1 MKEKVGIMG
10 RVAFPRFI
18 FLFIFISTAFASD
31 PYTLSLQ
38 DVRSSMDKMFTYHV
52 ENKEFSPLIVK
63 RSLKIYIEQFDPDRL
78 YLLKGEVEPFLSLT
92 PRQIR
97 RVINDF
103 QRDQYPEYWNLNFL
117 IEKSIHRNQRI
128 RHEEIERLIDG
139 ETEDFTL
146 HVTTSYPNY
155 SSTEQELRERVHNR
169 LILELKAYM
178 KGRKEVSLNPQLIQ
192 KILNHRSKKSISFE
206 SQYLNPTEHTL
217 ALHMLK
223 AMAKS
228 LDAHTGYYSPREAYE
243 IRAALKKEFSGVGVV
258 LCEDFDGVYISD
270 VVKGGPAEKSG
281 NIEVGD
287 VLVAVNHQGIE
298 KLVFEELLEVMKG
311 QSGSK
316 VTLGLKRNK
325 TILHVDLIREKITM
339 DDERLSIEFVP
350 NGDGIIGKINVPAFY
365 DNGGAV
371 SLDRDLREA
380 LRTLK
385 QEGELQGIVMDFRE
399 NSGGFLSQAVKV
411 SSFFIQGG
419 LIVISKYADG
429 EVSYQRNIDGRRYFD
444 GPLVILTSKA
454 SASAAEIVA
463 QALQDYGVAL
473 IVGDERSYGK
483 GSMQY
488 QTITDERA
496 KAFFKVTVGRYYTAS
511 GRSPQIQGVQADI
524 VVPTIFFPYNIGERY
539 LEFPL
544 SNDHLS
550 GDVFHSLMNIKQGS
564 YRDVARF
571 TVPYLKPRES
581 GWRQMLPRLTANSQ
595 ERIDQNQNFQFFLK
609 VGNGYRP
616 KKSRG
621 QSRRDA
627 QGENFGSNDLQMN
640 EAVEIVRD
648 MISIS
653 REKPLR

>member
-1 MKEKVGIMG
+1 MG
-10 RVAFPRFI
+10 RAVFSRFI
-18 FLFIFISTAFASD
+18 FLFIFASTAFASD

-38 DVRSSMDKMFTYHV
+38 DVRPSMDKMFTYHV

-92 PRQIR
+92 PGQTRK
-97 RVINDF
+97 VINDF

-128 RHEEIERLIDG
+128 RHEEIEHLIDEG
-139 ETEDFTL
+139 AEGLT
-146 HVTTSYPNY
+146 HPITTSYPNY
-155 SSTEQELRERVHNR
+155 SSSEQELRERVRNR

-178 KGRKEVSLNPQLIQ
+178 KGRKDIVLNPQLIQ
-192 KILNHRSKKSISFE
+192 KILNHRSKRSISFE
-206 SQYLNPTEHTL
+206 SQYLNSTEHSL

-258 LCEDFDGVYISD
+258 LREDFDGVYIAD

-281 NIEVGD
+281 NIQVGD
-287 VLVAVNHQGIE
+287 VLVAVNRQGVEELI
-298 KLVFEELLEVMKG
+298 FEELLEVMKG
-311 QSGSK
+311 KAGSK
-316 VTLGLKRNK
+316 VTLGLKRNEA
-325 TILHVDLIREKITM
+325 IVHVDLIREKITM
-339 DDERLSIEFVP
+339 DNERLSLEFVP

-380 LRTLK
+380 LRALK
-385 QEGELQGIVMDFRE
+385 QEGDLQGIVMDFRE

-463 QALQDYGVAL
+463 QALQDYGVA
-473 IVGDERSYGK
+473 IVVGDERSYGK

-581 GWRQMLPRLTANSQ
+581 DWRQMLPRLTANSQ

-616 KKSRG
+616 KKSKG

>member
-1 MKEKVGIMG
+1 MG
-10 RVAFPRFI
+10 RAFFLRFI
-18 FLFIFISTAFASD
+18 FLFIFVSTAFASD
-31 PYTLSLQ
+31 PYTLSLK
-38 DVRSSMDKMFTYHV
+38 DVRPSMDKMFTYHV
-52 ENKEFSPLIVK
+52 ENKEFSPLVVK
-63 RSLKIYIEQFDPDRL
+63 RSIKIYIEQFDPDRL
-78 YLLKGEVEPFLSLT
+78 YLLKGEIEPFLSLT
-92 PRQIR
+92 AGQTRS
-97 RVINDF
+97 VINNF
-103 QRDQYPEYWNLNFL
+103 HRDLYPEYWNLNLL
-117 IEKSIHRNQRI
+117 IEKSINRNQKI
-128 RHEEIERLIDG
+128 RHEEIERLVAEGSEGLNTPI
-139 ETEDFTL
+139 
-146 HVTTSYPNY
+146 VTSYSSY

-169 LILELKAYM
+169 LILEVKAYM
-178 KGRKEVSLNPQLIQ
+178 KGRKDVSLNPQLIQ
-192 KILNHRSKKSISFE
+192 KILNHRSKRSVSFE
-206 SQYLNPTEHTL
+206 SQYLNSTEHSL

-258 LCEDFDGVYISD
+258 LREDFDGVYIFS
-270 VVKGGPAEKSG
+270 VVQGGPAEKSG
-281 NIEVGD
+281 NIQAGD
-287 VLVAVNHQGIE
+287 VLVAVNHQGVE
-298 KLVFEELLEVMKG
+298 ELTFEELLEVMKG
-311 QSGSK
+311 KVGSK
-316 VTLGLKRNK
+316 VTLGLKRSE
-325 TILHVDLIREKITM
+325 TIVHVDLIREKITM
-339 DDERLSIEFVP
+339 DDERLSLEFVP
-350 NGDGIIGKINVPAFY
+350 NGDGIIGKITVPAFY

-380 LRTLK
+380 LRALK
-385 QEGELQGIVMDFRE
+385 QEGNLQGIVMDFRE

-473 IVGDERSYGK
+473 VVGDERSYGK

-571 TVPYLKPRES
+571 SVPYLKPRES
-581 GWRQMLPRLTANSQ
+581 DWRQMLPRLAANSQ
-595 ERIDQNQNFQFFLK
+595 ERIDQSQNFQFFLK

-616 KKSRG
+616 KKSRM

-653 REKPLR
+653 REKTLR

>member
-1 MKEKVGIMG
+1 MRRAI
-10 RVAFPRFI
+10 FS
-18 FLFIFISTAFASD
+18 FLFFFSAVFAGD
-31 PYTLSLQ
+31 PYTLSLK
-38 DVRSSMDKMFTYHV
+38 DVRPSMDKMFTYHV

-63 RSLKIYIEQFDPDRL
+63 RSLKIYIEQFDPDHL
-78 YLLKGEVEPFLSLT
+78 YLLKGEVEPYLSIT
-92 PRQIR
+92 PRQTR
-97 RVINDF
+97 KVINDF
-103 QRDQYPEYWNLNFL
+103 NRDQYPEYGRLNFV
-117 IEKSIHRNQRI
+117 IEQSIYRAQKI
-128 RHEEIERLIDG
+128 RHEEIDRLINEG
-139 ETEDFTL
+139 ASAF
-146 HVTTSYPNY
+146 HVSPPVSYPSFASN
-155 SSTEQELRERVHNR
+155 EHDLRERIHQR
-169 LILELKAYM
+169 LILEVKAHM
-178 KGRKEVSLNPQLIQ
+178 KGRPEKELTPQLIQ
-192 KILNHRSKKSISFE
+192 KILTHRSKRTASFE
-206 SQYLNPTEHTL
+206 TEYLNPTEHTL

-258 LCEDFDGVYISD
+258 LREDFDGVYVAN
-270 VVKGGPAEKSG
+270 VVDGGPAQKSG
-281 NIEVGD
+281 QIQVGD
-287 VLVAVNHQGIE
+287 ILVAIDHQGVE
-298 KLVFEELLEVMKG
+298 DLTFEQLLEVMKG
-311 QSGSK
+311 SAGSRIH
-316 VTLGLKRNK
+316 LGLKRNDHL
-325 TILHVDLIREKITM
+325 IHVDLIREKITM
-339 DDERLSIEFVP
+339 DNERLSIDFVP
-350 NGDGIIGKINVPAFY
+350 HGDGIIGKITVPAFY

-385 QEGELQGIVMDFRE
+385 QEGSLKGIVMDFRE

-411 SSFFIQGG
+411 ASFFVQGG

-429 EVSYQRNIDGRRYFD
+429 EVSYQRNIDGRHYFD

-488 QTITDERA
+488 QTITDEKAR
-496 KAFFKVTVGRYYTAS
+496 AFFKVTVGRYYTAS

-524 VVPTIFFPYNIGERY
+524 IVPTVFFPYNIGERY

-550 GDVFHSLMNIKQGS
+550 GDVFHSLMNIRQGS

-581 GWRQMLPRLTANSQ
+581 QWRQMIPRLAANSQ
-595 ERIDQNQNFQFFLK
+595 DRIDHNQNFQFFLK

-616 KKSRG
+616 QRPKG

-627 QGENFGSNDLQMN
+627 QNENFGKSDLQMD
-640 EAVEIVRD
+640 EAVEIVKD
-648 MISIS
+648 MITIQQ
-653 REKPLR
+653 ENTLR

>member
-1 MKEKVGIMG
+1 MG
-10 RVAFPRFI
+10 RAVFSRFI
-18 FLFIFISTAFASD
+18 FLFIFASTAFASD

-38 DVRSSMDKMFTYHV
+38 DVRPSMDKMFTYHV

-92 PRQIR
+92 PGQTQK
-97 RVINDF
+97 VINDF
-103 QRDQYPEYWNLNFL
+103 HRDQYPEYWNLNFL

-139 ETEDFTL
+139 GTEGLTQPI
-146 HVTTSYPNY
+146 TTSYPNY
-155 SSTEQELRERVHNR
+155 SSSEQELRERVHNR

-178 KGRKEVSLNPQLIQ
+178 KGRKDIVLNPQLIQ
-192 KILNHRSKKSISFE
+192 KILNHRSKRSISFE
-206 SQYLNPTEHTL
+206 SQYLNSTEHSL

-258 LCEDFDGVYISD
+258 LREDFDGVYIAD

-281 NIEVGD
+281 NIQIGD
-287 VLVAVNHQGIE
+287 VLVAVNHQGVEELI
-298 KLVFEELLEVMKG
+298 FEELLEVMKG
-311 QSGSK
+311 KSGSK

-325 TILHVDLIREKITM
+325 TIVHVDLIREKITM
-339 DDERLSIEFVP
+339 DNERLSLEFVP

-380 LRTLK
+380 LRALK

-473 IVGDERSYGK
+473 VVGDERSYGK

-564 YRDVARF
+564 YRDIARF

-581 GWRQMLPRLTANSQ
+581 DWRQMLPRLTANSQ

-616 KKSRG
+616 KKSKG

>member
-1 MKEKVGIMG
+1 MG
-10 RVAFPRFI
+10 RAFFSRFI
-18 FLFIFISTAFASD
+18 FLFIFVSTAFASD

-38 DVRSSMDKMFTYHV
+38 DVRPSMDKMFTYHV
-52 ENKEFSPLIVK
+52 ENKEFSPLVVK
-63 RSLKIYIEQFDPDRL
+63 RSLKIYIEQFDPDCL
-78 YLLKGEVEPFLSLT
+78 YLLKKEVEPFLSFT
-92 PRQIR
+92 PRQIQK
-97 RVINDF
+97 VISDF
-103 QRDQYPEYWNLNFL
+103 HRDQYPEYWNLNFL
-117 IEKSIHRNQRI
+117 IEKSIHRNQKI

-139 ETEDFTL
+139 GIEDLTPSI
-146 HVTTSYPNY
+146 TTSYPSY
-155 SSTEQELRERVHNR
+155 SSAEQELRERVRNR

-178 KGRKEVSLNPQLIQ
+178 KGRNDVLLNPQLIQ

-258 LCEDFDGVYISD
+258 LREDFDGVYISD
-270 VVKGGPAEKSG
+270 VVKGGPAKKSR
-281 NIEVGD
+281 NIHVGD
-287 VLVAVNHQGIE
+287 ILVAVNHQGVE
-298 KLVFEELLEVMKG
+298 ELVFEELLEVMKG
-311 QSGSK
+311 KSGSK
-316 VTLGLKRNK
+316 VTLGIKRNE
-325 TILHVDLIREKITM
+325 TIVHVDLIREKITM
-339 DDERLSIEFVP
+339 DDERLSLEFVP

-365 DNGGAV
+365 DNGGAI

-380 LRTLK
+380 LRALK
-385 QEGELQGIVMDFRE
+385 QEGDLQGIVMDFRE

-444 GPLVILTSKA
+444 GPLIILTSKA

-488 QTITDERA
+488 QTITDE
-496 KAFFKVTVGRYYTAS
+496 KARSFFKVTVGRYYTAS
-511 GRSPQIQGVQADI
+511 GRSPQIQGVQSDI

-571 TVPYLKPRES
+571 TVPYLQPRES
-581 GWRQMLPRLTANSQ
+581 DWRQMLPRLTSNSQ
-595 ERIDQNQNFQFFLK
+595 KRIDQNQNFQFFLK
-609 VGNGYRP
+609 VGNGYRH

-621 QSRRDA
+621 QSRCDA
-627 QGENFGSNDLQMN
+627 QDENFGSNDLQMN
-640 EAVEIVRD
+640 EAVEIVKD

>member
-1 MKEKVGIMG
+1 MKEKAGIMG
-10 RVAFPRFI
+10 RAVFSRFI
-18 FLFIFISTAFASD
+18 FLFIFASTAFASD

-38 DVRSSMDKMFTYHV
+38 DVRPSMDKMFTYHV

-92 PRQIR
+92 PGQTRK
-97 RVINDF
+97 VINDF

-128 RHEEIERLIDG
+128 RHEEIEHLIDG
-139 ETEDFTL
+139 GAEGLT
-146 HVTTSYPNY
+146 HPITTSYPNY
-155 SSTEQELRERVHNR
+155 SSSEQELRERVRNR

-178 KGRKEVSLNPQLIQ
+178 KGRKDIVLNPQLIQ
-192 KILNHRSKKSISFE
+192 KILNHRSKRSISFE
-206 SQYLNPTEHTL
+206 SQYLNSTEHSL

-258 LCEDFDGVYISD
+258 LREDFDGVYIAD

-281 NIEVGD
+281 NIQVGD
-287 VLVAVNHQGIE
+287 VLVAVNRQGVE
-298 KLVFEELLEVMKG
+298 ELVFEELLEVMKG
-311 QSGSK
+311 KAGSK
-316 VTLGLKRNK
+316 VTLGLKRNES
-325 TILHVDLIREKITM
+325 IVHVDLIREKITM
-339 DDERLSIEFVP
+339 DNERLSLEFVP

-380 LRTLK
+380 LRALK
-385 QEGELQGIVMDFRE
+385 QEGDLQGIVMDFRE

-463 QALQDYGVAL
+463 QALQDYGVA
-473 IVGDERSYGK
+473 IVVGDERSYGK

-581 GWRQMLPRLTANSQ
+581 DWRQMLPRLTANSQ

-616 KKSRG
+616 KKSKG